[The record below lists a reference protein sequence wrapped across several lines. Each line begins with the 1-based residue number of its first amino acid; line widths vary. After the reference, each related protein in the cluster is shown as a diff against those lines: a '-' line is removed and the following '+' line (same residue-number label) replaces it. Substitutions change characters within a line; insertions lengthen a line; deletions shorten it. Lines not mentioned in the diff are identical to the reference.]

1 MEQTPNYALSQ
12 WDEQDRILRE
22 DFNANNAKVEQALAT
37 QAEQLTPITEQIGKL
52 GNCQVYATTYT
63 GNGSTTGRSITF
75 PAKPIIVM
83 ISDSS
88 GRTRNIFWQGMPLSP
103 YLTQTTYPATLTWS
117 GNSVT
122 LTDGETSK
130 SADKIFNKS
139 GLTYYLAALLQMDC

>member
-1 MEQTPNYALSQ
+1 MNQTEIHGLSQ
-12 WDEQDRILRE
+12 WEKPDRILME
-22 DFNANNAKVEQALAT
+22 DFNADNQKIEQALT
-37 QAEQLTPITEQIGKL
+37 EQAEQLAPITAQIGKL
-52 GNCQVYATTYT
+52 GNCQVYATSYIGT
-63 GNGSTTGRSITF
+63 GDTAGKSITF

-122 LTDGETSK
+122 LTDGETTK

-139 GLTYYLAALLQMDC
+139 GSTYYLAALLQMDG

>member
-22 DFNANNAKVEQALAT
+22 DFNANNAKVEQALAA

-75 PAKPIIVM
+75 PAKPIIIM
-83 ISDSS
+83 ISDSN
-88 GRTRNIFWQGMPLSP
+88 GRYRTIFWQGMSYAPFMFE
-103 YLTQTTYPATLTWS
+103 YYYPMTLTWS
-117 GNSVT
+117 GNTVSWYY
-122 LTDGETSK
+122 DGNTEK
-130 SADKIFNKS
+130 FFNVS
-139 GLTYYLAALLQMDC
+139 GTTYYVAALLDMA